1 MCFNKNKPI
10 KLGQIKNNKLE
21 KFSKSLTWDLDFS
34 ICVFLRDSLK
44 EFKKVKIGYPA
55 FLQKEYE
62 REEDAIAYYDS
73 IIDEIIEGFD
83 YYLKDSYDLL
93 SVENMLIFADF
104 SERFPTPEE
113 MKSVFS
119 EIDEI
124 EKEKAK
130 KLERSFDLLK
140 EWHPSFWI
148 WGEICII

>member
-55 FLQKEYE
+55 FLQKEYPK
-62 REEDAIAYYDS
+62 EEDAVAYYDS

-113 MKSVFS
+113 IKSVFT

-148 WGEICII
+148 

>member
-34 ICVFLRDSLK
+34 ICIFLRDSLK

-55 FLQKEYE
+55 FLQKEYPK
-62 REEDAIAYYDS
+62 EEDAVAYYDS

-113 MKSVFS
+113 IKSVFT

-148 WGEICII
+148 

>member
-55 FLQKEYE
+55 FLQKEYPK
-62 REEDAIAYYDS
+62 EEDAVAYYDS

-83 YYLKDSYDLL
+83 YYLKDCYDLL

-113 MKSVFS
+113 MKSVFT

-148 WGEICII
+148 

>member
-55 FLQKEYE
+55 FLQKEYPK
-62 REEDAIAYYDS
+62 EEDAVAYYDS
-73 IIDEIIEGFD
+73 VIDEIIEGFD

-113 MKSVFS
+113 MKSVFT

-148 WGEICII
+148 

>member
-55 FLQKEYE
+55 FLQKEYPK
-62 REEDAIAYYDS
+62 EEDAVAYYDS
-73 IIDEIIEGFD
+73 VIDEIIEGFD

-113 MKSVFS
+113 IKSVFT

-148 WGEICII
+148 

>member
-55 FLQKEYE
+55 FLQKEYPK
-62 REEDAIAYYDS
+62 EEDAIAYYDS
-73 IIDEIIEGFD
+73 VIDEIIEGFD

-113 MKSVFS
+113 MKSVFT

-148 WGEICII
+148 